1 MKPYSILW
9 LFPTLLVFA
18 DHSSQPN
25 GATASTNSIVLDSTT
40 SAPLPT
46 NPNHPSKEETPMS
59 IAPGRCY
66 KLLVPRI

>member
-18 DHSSQPN
+18 GCANQSPQSN
-25 GATASTNSIVLDSTT
+25 GATTSTNSIVLDSTT

-46 NPNHPSKEETPMS
+46 NPNQPSIKGGNTNVNCS
-59 IAPGRCY
+59 RS
-66 KLLVPRI
+66 LVTSC